1 LIEKSFSPKLTDYFR
16 LISFVF
22 FLQNVIVS
30 WKPPPEHTRNGELI
44 FYRVEYRSKLDT
56 VTKNMLV
63 PAKRN
68 GKQMKSSDAEIQ
80 PVKNL
85 KAKGSSIHAKIK

>member
-1 LIEKSFSPKLTDYFR
+1 LF
-16 LISFVF
+16 F

-68 GKQMKSSDAEIQ
+68 ELVLTGKQIILYTPDA
-80 PVKNL
+80 
-85 KAKGSSIHAKIK
+85 H